1 MTFPDGRARLK
12 PVGHTPRSPVNKR
25 HPARIP
31 RRARKL
37 TGPSRAKEKNFSR
50 AVGVG
55 KQFRKAQIKHI
66 DRKSK

>member
-25 HPARIP
+25 HPAPIP

-37 TGPSRAKEKNFSR
+37 RKLRKLMVPSRAKEKNFSR

-55 KQFRKAQIKHI
+55 KQFRKAQI
-66 DRKSK
+66 